1 MPAHAD
7 EMKTIHSIGGRH
19 HLTYFFGK
27 WFYSATMSLGSE
39 SSLGLRRSI
48 TFISGHSKSIC
59 YILLLEV
66 NSLSSQGWPKTSIS
80 VFPQISNLLSAMTLA
95 WEKLIYYHIDSRYFL
110 KWKIALLE
118 EKICSSPRH
127 YSLKISIFLQNLRL
141 SYRKKFGQD
150 AKFCLSTDCWVPLMH
165 DQRVCEKI
173 CFSPQPG
180 SRVSH
185 SCPQEMW
192 ILFSVWSHQD
202 THWTCPLSPTLNP
215 TYWLRGC
222 KDKWL
227 KSSPSKKSALD
238 QLYQTSITRPAG
250 YG

>member
-1 MPAHAD
+1 MLAHAG

-19 HLTYFFGK
+19 HLTYFFCK
-27 WFYSATMSLGSE
+27 WFYSATVSLGSE

-66 NSLSSQGWPKTSIS
+66 NSPSSQGWPKTSIS

-110 KWKIALLE
+110 KWKPELLE

-141 SYRKKFGQD
+141 LQEEI
-150 AKFCLSTDCWVPLMH
+150 W
-165 DQRVCEKI
+165 
-173 CFSPQPG
+173 PG
-180 SRVSH
+180 
-185 SCPQEMW
+185 CK
-192 ILFSVWSHQD
+192 ILFEYQLLGASHAWPKGMWEDLLLTPTRVW
-202 THWTCPLSPTLNP
+202 
-215 TYWLRGC
+215 G
-222 KDKWL
+222 
-227 KSSPSKKSALD
+227 KS
-238 QLYQTSITRPAG
+238 
-250 YG
+250 